1 MVVKMSDRRPD
12 CVYGILVRDGMVF
25 LTQHRADGRADGRA
39 AGRPAGTAAT
49 LALPGG
55 VFRPLADDRKAE
67 LKAHLFDQLGV
78 MPRAVWAQGAFLY
91 QHPAER
97 RPRFS
102 GFYTVWEW
110 DSDVAEDIGVWL
122 DADGI
127 TGSSLPAPLRVLLL
141 SVLATLALRTT

>member
-1 MVVKMSDRRPD
+1 VSDRRPD
-12 CVYGILVRDGMVF
+12 CVYGILVRDGRVF
-25 LTQHRADGRADGRA
+25 LTEHAPEGKAGGRAGGRA
-39 AGRPAGTAAT
+39 AGSAAT
-49 LALPGG
+49 LAVPGG

-67 LKAHLFDQLGV
+67 LKAHLYDQLGI
-78 MPRAVWAQGAFLY
+78 MPRAVWAQGAFVY

-110 DSDVAEDIGVWL
+110 DSDLAEDLGVWL
-122 DADGI
+122 DADGV
-127 TGSSLPAPLRVLLL
+127 TGSGLPAPLRVLLL